1 MVVMASFLVAHRFSS
16 PTTLDL
22 KHDTECQYGL
32 GPHGRPRRR
41 SVAAATIGVVTTA
54 GDLLRSVG
62 LAADGLA
69 LLGRPVASN
78 RPGVYLVELAEPRP
92 TAPIKLTTI
101 GKWIERAPGL
111 RLDGERPSS
120 RALRARL
127 ESFWIPSTTVLFV
140 GVAERTIAGRVRALV
155 EQVLGD
161 PRPHPAGQWLKTLSV
176 TGLRVRWVETDA
188 AEEYEDALLDAFAA
202 AVPDAERE
210 RLHDP
215 DVVLPYANLRRATG
229 ERKATGI
236 TGSTLPLDR
245 PAPAPPTRVVA
256 VPAGDAE
263 GARVEE
269 RGSGVRRR
277 ANPVP
282 PPQRPGRTRTE
293 RPARK
298 APVSPRGSA
307 AAPASRPAAAP
318 AEPVRLTA
326 EGRDRLQ
333 SELDELVHVR
343 RPEVVDRIRRARELG
358 DLRENAEYHAAREEQ
373 SFLEGRIQALEAR
386 LRSAIIIDAGSN
398 GATGGGATLGSTL
411 RVETGGD
418 ELVLTLVGPA
428 ESEPA
433 AGRISDASPVGRA
446 LVGARPGEEVTVRTP
461 RGEVVYRVIAVE

>member
-1 MVVMASFLVAHRFSS
+1 M
-16 PTTLDL
+16 
-22 KHDTECQYGL
+22 
-32 GPHGRPRRR
+32 
-41 SVAAATIGVVTTA
+41 TTA

-69 LLGRPVASN
+69 LLGRPVSSS

-92 TAPIKLTTI
+92 TAPIELTTI
-101 GKWIERAPGL
+101 GKWIERVPSL
-111 RLDGERPSS
+111 QLDGARPSS

-127 ESFWIPSTTVLFV
+127 EAFWIPSTTVLFV
-140 GVAERTIAGRVRALV
+140 GVAERTVAGRVRALV

-161 PRPHPAGQWLKTLSV
+161 PRPHPAGQWLRTLSV
-176 TGLRVRWVETDA
+176 TGLRVRWVETGA

-202 AVPDAERE
+202 AVPEDERQ
-210 RLHDP
+210 RLHDTS
-215 DVVLPYANLRRATG
+215 VVLPYANLRRGTG

-245 PAPAPPTRVVA
+245 PAPAPPTRVVD

-277 ANPVP
+277 TNV
-282 PPQRPGRTRTE
+282 
-293 RPARK
+293 
-298 APVSPRGSA
+298 AP
-307 AAPASRPAAAP
+307 PASRASPPARTGASRSGSRSTSRSTPPAA
-318 AEPVRLTA
+318 EPLRLTA
-326 EGRDRLQ
+326 DGRDRIQ
-333 SELDELVHVR
+333 AELDELMRVR

-373 SFLEGRIQALEAR
+373 SFLEGRIQALEGR
-386 LRSAIIIDAGSN
+386 LRSAVVVDAGGDGAAAS
-398 GATGGGATLGSTL
+398 GATIGSTV

-418 ELVLTLVGPA
+418 ELELTLVGPA
-428 ESEPA
+428 ESAPA

-446 LVGARPGEEVTVRTP
+446 LIGSRAGDEVTVRTP
-461 RGEVVYRVIAVE
+461 RGDVVYRVLAVE